1 MPFPLPVMPPL
12 PQRSQVNS
20 MKLSVPL
27 HLVLVLVLIAGG
39 TKPSAAEG
47 ENEGADA
54 NPGASELYER
64 ALVEY
69 NLGQT
74 RTAYLHLKNALLED
88 PFLLSAHLLLGKIYL
103 QLGEGEKAEKELL
116 IADGL
121 GAHQSLTIIPLAR
134 AYLLQGKA
142 EQLISEL
149 FPLGTLPE
157 EDAELLAL
165 RGQAHLQLDEF
176 FDAQRAFT
184 QAWERNPNNISAIL
198 GRVQVLLLRG
208 ELNEADFY
216 ARRAVETAPENPR
229 AWFLKGTLARG
240 LGDTGTALRDFERAT
255 RILPAYLPAQ
265 IARVGALVDL
275 GRFQKALTATDEI
288 RELYPRDPRSRYLR
302 ALVLARLQDPD
313 GAHEELKAAETLIS
327 QLPKELIDGH
337 APTLL
342 LAGMV
347 SYSLKRWAQAS
358 SYLSLYLQQYPDSVG
373 PRTLL
378 AQMYLDKGQVE
389 EAIKLLEPAM
399 GLAPG
404 DPKVLSLLAEAYMR
418 DRQHIKAS
426 QLLQEA
432 IEAGDDNVVLR
443 TQRAVNEFGLGRK
456 AQAIESLGA
465 VFEANPQLQ
474 NAGATLVVMGLKD
487 GQPERAVEAAG
498 ALLEEAPDNLT
509 YLNLYGVAQL
519 AHGDHAAARWAFTMA
534 LALDWRFVPAQLNL
548 AELALRE
555 GDSPGA
561 QERLE
566 VLLSRNPDQVPGMLL
581 LARAFEASGRHED
594 ARNWAERAVGADPRS
609 VSVAV
614 YLTNLLLEMQQ
625 AAEAL
630 KVAESMEVRAPNPD
644 DVDLLSALSRAYI
657 ANGQRATAQVILQRG
672 SSLAGYDAPSL
683 LEIAS
688 LQRQAGDLQG
698 AVWSLEKAEEGQ
710 PRFLPTR
717 LTLGELYTELGKLDL
732 ATEVAAALRADFPRE
747 PYGDHLLGTIAQ
759 RRGDLAAALASY
771 RTALALEPS
780 PVLAVRVYENTRD
793 VHGLDQAV
801 DFMSE
806 WVKKHPDDL
815 VSRKALAEGLYR
827 SGRLDAARAL
837 YEEAL
842 ARTPDNPLLLNNL
855 ALIYASE
862 GKPEALDLA
871 RRAHAAM
878 PGTPELAD
886 TLGWILVLD
895 GQVTEGLKYLR
906 DAQSR
911 AANDPGN
918 RYHIAYALEKLN
930 RHDEALRELDAAF
943 EVNRPFPE
951 RDKAQE
957 LRRSLEARGAGASSA
972 QAFTSD

>member
-1 MPFPLPVMPPL
+1 
-12 PQRSQVNS
+12 
-20 MKLSVPL
+20 MKLSVPKYL
-27 HLVLVLVLIAGG
+27 LLVLALIAA
-39 TKPSAAEG
+39 PSTLWAADA
-47 ENEGADA
+47 GADTEESK
-54 NPGASELYER
+54 PGASELYER
-64 ALVEY
+64 ALVDY

-142 EQLISEL
+142 EQLIAEL

-165 RGQAHLQLDEF
+165 RGQAHLQLEQF
-176 FDAQRAFT
+176 YDAQRAFT
-184 QAWERNPNNISAIL
+184 QAWERDPNNISAIL
-198 GRVQVLLLRG
+198 GRVHVLLLKG

-240 LGDTGTALRDFERAT
+240 LGDTGTALRDFERAA
-255 RILPAYLPAQ
+255 RVLPAYLPAQ
-265 IARVGALVDL
+265 ISRVGALVDL
-275 GRFQKALTATDEI
+275 GRYPQALTAVDEI
-288 RELYPRDPRSRYLR
+288 QALYPRDPRVRYLR
-302 ALVLARLQDPD
+302 ALVRARMQDPD
-313 GAHEELKAAETLIS
+313 GAREELKGAETLIS

-378 AQMYLDKGQVE
+378 AQLSLDKGQVE

-404 DPKVLSLLAEAYMR
+404 DQKVLSLLAEAYMR
-418 DRQHIKAS
+418 DGQHIKAS

-465 VFEANPQLQ
+465 VFEANPQLE

-487 GQPERAVEAAG
+487 DQPERAVEAAR

-509 YLNLYGVAQL
+509 FLNLYGVAHL
-519 AHGDHAAARWAFTMA
+519 AHGDLEAARWAFTLA

-555 GDSPGA
+555 NDPVGA

-566 VLLSRNPDQVPGMLL
+566 VVLSRNPDQVPGMLL
-581 LARAFEASGRHED
+581 LARAFEASGRREE
-594 ARNWAERAVGADPRS
+594 ARSWAERAVGADPS
-609 VSVAV
+609 AVSVAV
-614 YLTNLLLEMQQ
+614 YLTNLLLEMQES
-625 AAEAL
+625 AEAL
-630 KVAESMEVRAPNPD
+630 KVAESMEVRARNPD
-644 DVDLLSALSRAYI
+644 DVDLLAALSRAYI

-683 LEIAS
+683 LEIAG

-698 AVWSLEKAEEGQ
+698 ATWSLEKAEEGQ
-710 PRFLPTR
+710 PRFLPAR
-717 LTLGELYTELGKLDL
+717 LKLGELYTELGKLDL
-732 ATEVAAALRADFPRE
+732 ATEVAAKLRADFPGE
-747 PYGDHLLGTIAQ
+747 AYGDHLLGTIAQ

-771 RTALALEPS
+771 RTALALQPS

-801 DFMSE
+801 AFLTD
-806 WVKKHPDDL
+806 WLQAHPDDM
-815 VSRKALAEGLYR
+815 VSRKALAEGLYGA
-827 SGRLDAARAL
+827 GRVDEARRL

-842 ARTPDNPLLLNNL
+842 ARSPDNPTLLNNL

-862 GKPEALDLA
+862 GKPEALEMA
-871 RRAHAAM
+871 RRAHAAI
-878 PGTPELAD
+878 PGAPELAD
-886 TLGWILVLD
+886 TLGWVLVLD
-895 GQVTEGLKYLR
+895 GQVSEGLKYLR

-911 AANDPGN
+911 AADDPGN
-918 RYHIAYALEKLN
+918 RYHIAYALEKLD
-930 RHDEALRELDAAF
+930 RYDDALREVDAAL
-943 EVNRPFPE
+943 ELDRPFPE
-951 RDKAQE
+951 RAKAQD
-957 LRRSLEARGAGASSA
+957 LRRSLQARGAGASAA
-972 QAFTSD
+972 QALTGD